1 MSAKGSHQ
9 LHHSNPHSAGG
20 TRLSPLIAVSSLGGF
35 KDSALRVLP
44 VDLPTTRKPIAVIT
58 LKNRR
63 LSPVAELFIKNA
75 RAMAKALGPR
85 T

>member
-20 TRLSPLIAVSSLGGF
+20 TRLSPLIAVSSLGG
-35 KDSALRVLP
+35 KGSALRVLP

-58 LKNRR
+58 LKNRT

-75 RAMAKALGPR
+75 RAMAKTLGPR